1 MWLILLNPIP
11 AVVISFGTDISTYWY
26 AEEAKRVVV
35 MEIEEEEVKW
45 EAMEPEKDEPVLTL
59 GLRRRRAPE
68 RPLPQISILS
78 QVIVLVLVY

>member
-1 MWLILLNPIP
+1 
-11 AVVISFGTDISTYWY
+11 
-26 AEEAKRVVV
+26 

-68 RPLPQISILS
+68 RPLPQISFS